1 MLHACLPPAC
11 CMPLLAPLS
20 FSALPCAALPA
31 ARVCATHS
39 CIAFLLPCGTTP
51 ACRYDMVKS
60 KDWSQ
65 ALGRTLRW
73 RYLVLDE
80 GHRIKNA
87 ETELAHSMR
96 LIQ

>member
-1 MLHACLPPAC
+1 
-11 CMPLLAPLS
+11 
-20 FSALPCAALPA
+20 
-31 ARVCATHS
+31 
-39 CIAFLLPCGTTP
+39 
-51 ACRYDMVKS
+51 MVKS